1 MKNRGIAILLIL
13 ALALSA
19 SACGNT
25 APTEAQP
32 QQAEAEAAET
42 PAPTPEATAKPS
54 RAEQLLEKAQAGDG
68 RSYTDLGKLYETGG
82 SGVEQDYEKALE
94 CYRLSAEAEK
104 PDFKGMRLAG
114 LMYMD
119 GRGVE
124 QDYAEAAACFEIAA
138 NAGDVSAAYFLG
150 VLYEE
155 GKGVEQSAE
164 NAKLWY
170 EKAVSTVDEFLA
182 NTRNNGPDELKLALC
197 KLAELALAEEDTETA
212 IQYYQ
217 YAAELGWSEAQDKL
231 TELGVTG

>member
-1 MKNRGIAILLIL
+1 MKTKGIAILLIL
-13 ALALSA
+13 ALALSVA
-19 SACGNT
+19 ACGNT

-32 QQAEAEAAET
+32 QQAEPEAAET

-94 CYRLSAEAEK
+94 CYRLSAEAAN

-114 LMYMD
+114 LMYME

-124 QDYAEAAACFEIAA
+124 QDYAEAAACFD
-138 NAGDVSAAYFLG
+138 AGDVSAAYFLG

-170 EKAVSTVDEFLA
+170 EKAVSTVEEFLA

-217 YAAELGWSEAQDKL
+217 YAAQLGWSEAQEKL